1 MRSEKKWITLLIAV
15 SCMLAFVAC
24 GNNEKPDTTSLSP
37 SAASSESS
45 APDETIKSSGPKES
59 SAPDE
64 GSKSQTAPPDESETS
79 ESGSGEIRI
88 RLRFDG
94 GEAIAVLEDNPTTQS
109 LIEQFQATLTVED
122 FGGSEKIVYFP
133 EDLSRE
139 GAPSGY
145 DPAVGDVACYGPWGN
160 LAIYYHDASYANGL
174 IPMGHIESGLDALS
188 KQDADFEVIIEIIE

>member
-1 MRSEKKWITLLIAV
+1 MRSAKKCIALLIAI
-15 SCMLAFVAC
+15 SCTLALAAC
-24 GNNEKPDTTSLSP
+24 GNGKAPDTTNPSLS
-37 SAASSESS
+37 SAFAESS
-45 APDETIKSSGPKES
+45 APGQTVESSGPKES
-59 SAPDE
+59 SVPDE
-64 GSKSQTAPPDESETS
+64 GSKPQTTPTDKSDTS

-88 RLRFDG
+88 RLTFDG

-109 LIEQFQATLTVED
+109 LIEQLPATLTAED

-145 DPAVGDVACYGPWGN
+145 DPAVYDVACYGPWGN
-160 LAIYYHDASYANGL
+160 LAIYYHDAPYANGL

-188 KQDADFEVIIEIIE
+188 EQDADFEVTIEVIE